1 MRGLRFLLASNLQL
15 AFIDLDVVELASLIP
30 NQFGK
35 VVRKGTNDDL
45 GYKRFSFKTTEK
57 SGPTKNLSVVKLKQ
71 AIC

>member
-1 MRGLRFLLASNLQL
+1 M

-35 VVRKGTNDDL
+35 VVRKRKNDDL

>member
-15 AFIDLDVVELASLIP
+15 AFTDVVELASLIP

-45 GYKRFSFKTTEK
+45 DYKRFSFKTTEK
-57 SGPTKNLSVVKLKQ
+57 SGPTKISAL
-71 AIC
+71 